1 MNKQESKKER
11 VFQIEVVM
19 NEVNASDYRVLGEGN
34 GNFEIY
40 SSLFE
45 SKSNSITFCTN
56 KTSVKTVSNK
66 VKERE
71 KLINSCNASVI
82 LVQEDVDFENLSLS
96 NKKIVI
102 VKDPKLVFVKILSY

>member
-1 MNKQESKKER
+1 MNNQESKKNNT
-11 VFQIEVVM
+11 FQIDLVM
-19 NEVNASDYRVLGEGN
+19 DKINVSNYRIRGDGG

-40 SSLFE
+40 SSLFD

-56 KTSVKTVSNK
+56 KTSIGTVSNK

-71 KLINSCNASVI
+71 KLINSCDASVI
-82 LVQEDVDFENLSLS
+82 LVQEDIDFEKLSLS

-102 VKDPKLVFVKILSY
+102 LEWEK